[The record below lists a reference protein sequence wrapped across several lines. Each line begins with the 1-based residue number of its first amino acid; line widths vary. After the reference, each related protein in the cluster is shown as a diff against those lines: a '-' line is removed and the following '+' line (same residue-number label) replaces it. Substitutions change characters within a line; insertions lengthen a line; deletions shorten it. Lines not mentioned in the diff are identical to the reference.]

1 LPLVALT
8 SPIAPAAVALLEA
21 AGLRVEL
28 PPTRDA
34 EGFYAVCA
42 EADALIVRLPLP
54 GDLLDRSPKLRLV
67 ARAGVGYDFI
77 PVDRATALGI
87 PVTNVPGGNAV
98 SVAEHVIAQMM
109 VASRRLETADRVFRT
124 EGWKKSIAAW
134 DQAVE
139 LSGRTLGIVGLGA
152 IGRHLAV
159 IAGLGFGMRVLGMR
173 RSGGALPEGV
183 EAADLGRIFSE
194 SDFIVLACPLTEE
207 TRGLASAEMMGRMKP
222 DAWLINV
229 ARGGVLDE
237 AALLRLLHEGRIGGA
252 ALDVMNEEPP
262 PRDSPLFAAPNL
274 LLTPHWA
281 GMTPASVERTNIAAA
296 EEVLRVMRGERPVN
310 VVNPEVW
317 AHARH
322 MASA

>member
-1 LPLVALT
+1 MPLIALT
-8 SPIAPAAVALLEA
+8 SPIAPAAVALLED
-21 AGLRVEL
+21 AGMRVEL
-28 PPTRDA
+28 PPGRGP
-34 EGFYAVCA
+34 EGLYAICA

-54 GDLLDRSPKLRLV
+54 RDLLDRSPKLRLV

-77 PVDRATALGI
+77 PVDRATAIGL

-109 VASRRLETADRVFRT
+109 VVSRRLESADRTFRT
-124 EGWKKSIAAW
+124 KGWKAAIEAW

-139 LSGRTLGIVGLGA
+139 LSGRTIGIVGLGA
-152 IGRHLAV
+152 IGKHVAQ

-173 RSGGALPEGV
+173 RGSGALPDHV
-183 EAADLGRIFSE
+183 EPADFDRLFAE
-194 SDFIVLACPLTEE
+194 SDFLLLSCPLTEE
-207 TRGLASAEMMGRMKP
+207 TRGLASAERMARMKP
-222 DAWLINV
+222 NAWLINV
-229 ARGGVLDE
+229 ARGGVVDE
-237 AALLRLLHEGRIGGA
+237 PALLRLLHEGRIGGA

-262 PRDSPLFAAPNL
+262 ARDNPLFEAPNL

-281 GMTPASVERTNIAAA
+281 GMTPASVERTNVAAA

-317 AHARH
+317 QHARH
-322 MASA
+322 AAA

>member
-1 LPLVALT
+1 MRLVALT
-8 SPIAPAAVALLEA
+8 SPIAPAAVALLKE

-28 PPTRDA
+28 PPERGP

-54 GDLLDRSPKLRLV
+54 RDLLDRSPKLRIV

-87 PVTNVPGGNAV
+87 PVTNAPGGNAV

-109 VASRRLETADRVFRT
+109 VASRHLERADRAFRT

-139 LSGRTLGIVGLGA
+139 LSGRTLGIVGIGA
-152 IGRHLAV
+152 IGRHLAR
-159 IAGLGFGMRVLGMR
+159 IAGFGFGMRVLGMR
-173 RSGGALPEGV
+173 RSAGALPDGV
-183 EAADLGRIFSE
+183 EAADLLRIFEE

-207 TRGLASAEMMGRMKP
+207 TRGLASAEMMGRMKR

-237 AALLRLLHEGRIGGA
+237 EALLRLLREGRIGGA

-262 PRDSPLFAAPNL
+262 PRDSPLFDAPNL

-281 GMTPASVERTNIAAA
+281 GMTPASVERTNLVAA

-317 AHARH
+317 EHARH
-322 MASA
+322 ATGA